1 MFKVKMFRK
10 NQFGTRDE
18 GKAEG
23 KELENFRS
31 TSYSNR
37 FARILNKSEILLQI
51 LLQSNFS

>member
-1 MFKVKMFRK
+1 MFRK